1 MAKYESKK
9 SDRSGPATALASKEN
24 RMARPDD
31 DNDRDDAQYA
41 DRSSPLAQA
50 AAGAPSRGFFDIY
63 KPTQGYHTRVWTGVS
78 VGVLTCWFA
87 YVLYEKLALVGETQS
102 AKYIQ
107 VGAAVATLI
116 ILGLVSY
123 WALALNR
130 RVCDF
135 LIATEGEMKKVSWT
149 SRKEIIGSTKVV
161 IFVMLS
167 LATVLFIVDVFFI
180 VFFNGI
186 GILKGGGLFDVL
198 KKLIGMK

>member
-1 MAKYESKK
+1 MA
-9 SDRSGPATALASKEN
+9 P
-24 RMARPDD
+24 PDD
-31 DNDRDDAQYA
+31 DSDRDDAQYA
-41 DRSSPLAQA
+41 DRSSPIA
-50 AAGAPSRGFFDIY
+50 AAGAPGRGFFDIY
-63 KPTQGYHTRVWTGVS
+63 KPTQGYYTRVWTGVS
-78 VGVLTCWFA
+78 MGVLICWFA
-87 YVLYEKLALVGETQS
+87 FVLYEKLALVGKVET

-107 VGAAVATLI
+107 VGASVATLI
-116 ILGLVSY
+116 ILGLVTY

-167 LATVLFIVDVFFI
+167 LAIILFVVDVFFI

-186 GILKGGGLFDVL
+186 GILKGGGMMEALR
-198 KKLIGMK
+198 KLLGMK